1 MNNTEKY
8 TELKD
13 LVIKEIT
20 LLKANTT
27 EEEKGKLN
35 YLNYPCIYC
44 KLTGGCCNE
53 RGIELQKKCCE
64 KVYNADDVEPV
75 DFSKAEDFN
84 TPSALFM
91 DLSINQTNGN
101 NTAIIKFLKD
111 DTQTLVLV

>member
-1 MNNTEKY
+1 MNTEKY

-27 EEEKGKLN
+27 EEEKGNLSFSF
-35 YLNYPCIYC
+35 PTCIYC
-44 KLTGGCCNE
+44 QIAGNCSNK
-53 RGIELQKKCCE
+53 RGVELMRKCCE
-64 KVYNADDVEPV
+64 KVYNADDVNPV
-75 DFSKAEDFN
+75 DFSQGEDFN

-101 NTAIIKFLKD
+101 NTAIIKFLKN
-111 DTQTLVLV
+111 DTQTLELI